1 MSIKDILVLAA
12 KGKVSD
18 IHIKVGLP
26 PMFRF
31 GGRLVPMKNMPLLSP
46 QDVKEMVLEI
56 LEDRHRRVYEEHH
69 EVDFSYGL
77 SGVGRFRINVYQQ
90 RGTLAL
96 AIRPIPIEVH
106 SLEELNLPESLTHIA
121 ENRRGL
127 VLVTGTTSSGKSTT
141 LAALINH
148 INDTRNAHIIT
159 IEDPIEFLIRD
170 KFSMIS
176 QRELGVDT
184 FSFAHAMR
192 SSLRQDPDVILIG
205 ELRDLETVRVALA
218 AAETGHLVFS
228 TLHTLDATETINRI
242 ISMFPADEQKSVRMQ
257 LAVILRAVISQRL
270 IAKLDN
276 KGRVPAVEV
285 LISTKIVQDIIR
297 DPERM
302 SEMNDVI
309 AKSNSAGMQSFDQSL
324 MQLLKNQLITLDE
337 AMRNAS
343 RPDDLA
349 LRVKGVVSESNDRW
363 NNFEPDTNDED
374 DDNYVL

>member
-1 MSIKDILVLAA
+1 MSIKEILALAA

-56 LEDRHRRVYEEHH
+56 LEDRHRRVYDEHH

-90 RGTLAL
+90 RGTLAM
-96 AIRPIPIEVH
+96 AIRPIPMEIH
-106 SLEELNLPESLTHIA
+106 TLEELNLPESLKHISEA
-121 ENRRGL
+121 RRGL

-141 LAALINH
+141 LAAMINH
-148 INDTRNAHIIT
+148 INETRNAHIIT

-170 KFSMIS
+170 KFCMIS

-184 FSFAHAMR
+184 YSFAHALR
-192 SSLRQDPDVILIG
+192 SSLRQDPDIIFIG

-218 AAETGHLVFS
+218 AAETGHLVLS
-228 TLHTLDATETINRI
+228 TLHTLDATETITRI
-242 ISMFPADEQKSVRMQ
+242 ISMFPSDEQKSVRLQ
-257 LAVILRAVISQRL
+257 LAGILKAVISQRL
-270 IAKLDN
+270 LSRQDN

-285 LISTKIVQDIIR
+285 LVSTKIVQDIIR
-297 DPERM
+297 EPERM
-302 SEMNDVI
+302 PEMHDVI
-309 AKSNSAGMQSFDQSL
+309 AKSANAGMQSFDQSL
-324 MQLLKNQLITLDE
+324 MKLLAAQLISFEE

-343 RPDDLA
+343 RPDDFA

-363 NNFEPDTNDED
+363 INFEPDDKD
-374 DDNYVL
+374 DYPL

>member
-1 MSIKDILVLAA
+1 MSIKEILALAA

-56 LEDRHRRVYEEHH
+56 LEDRHRRVYDEHH

-90 RGTLAL
+90 RGTLAM
-96 AIRPIPIEVH
+96 AIRPIPMEIH
-106 SLEELNLPESLTHIA
+106 TLEELNLPESLKHISEA
-121 ENRRGL
+121 RRGL

-141 LAALINH
+141 LAAMINH
-148 INDTRNAHIIT
+148 INETRNAHIIT

-184 FSFAHAMR
+184 YSFAHALR
-192 SSLRQDPDVILIG
+192 SSLRQDPDIIFIG

-218 AAETGHLVFS
+218 AAETGHLVLS
-228 TLHTLDATETINRI
+228 TLHTLDATETITRI
-242 ISMFPADEQKSVRMQ
+242 ISMFPSDEQKSVRLQ
-257 LAVILRAVISQRL
+257 LAGILKAVISQRL
-270 IAKLDN
+270 LSRQDN

-285 LISTKIVQDIIR
+285 LVSTKIVQDIIR
-297 DPERM
+297 EPERM
-302 SEMNDVI
+302 PEMHDVI
-309 AKSNSAGMQSFDQSL
+309 AKSANAGMQSFDQSL
-324 MQLLKNQLITLDE
+324 MKLLAAQLISFEE

-343 RPDDLA
+343 RPDDFA

-363 NNFEPDTNDED
+363 INFEPDDKD
-374 DDNYVL
+374 DYPL